1 MKTLPH
7 FFGMAYGEIEQ
18 KKLMT
23 VGTSVIK
30 IAPKSSWAWSESYTS
45 IGTILCQFKI
55 SPAVVRV
62 NLAT

>member
-7 FFGMAYGEIEQ
+7 LCGMAYGGIEQ
-18 KKLMT
+18 KELMT
-23 VGTSVIK
+23 VGTSVNK

-55 SPAVVRV
+55 LPAVVCV